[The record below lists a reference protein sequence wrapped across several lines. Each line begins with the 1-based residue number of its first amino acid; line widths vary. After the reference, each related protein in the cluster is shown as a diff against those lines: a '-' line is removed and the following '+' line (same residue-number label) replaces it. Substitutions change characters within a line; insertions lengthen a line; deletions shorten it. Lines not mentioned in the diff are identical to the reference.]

1 MPSNRKLIKK
11 GTYIGLYLNPEDG
24 TMEIWQIYQCR
35 YEQWDKGITNKEEAL
50 EVWRYA
56 EREYPK
62 GL

>member
-1 MPSNRKLIKK
+1 MSANYQAIKT
-11 GTYIGLYLNPEDG
+11 GTYIGLYLNLTTG
-24 TMEIWQIYQCR
+24 TMEIWQIYQRR
-35 YEQWDKGITNKEEAL
+35 YEKWDEGITNKEEAL